1 MTKLTRFLSA
11 ITITCALSLPASSQ
25 EITADTVVA
34 TVNGINITIGHMIV
48 LRNNLPEQYNNLDDK
63 TLFSGILDQVVQQ
76 SVLAQTV
83 SEPSPAIALQ
93 LENERRS
100 LLAGAA
106 MSEMLASSVTDTAI
120 QAAYEEQFASDDPTR
135 EFNASHILV
144 ETEEEALALIAALD
158 TGADFAELAAEHST
172 GPSGPNGGQLG
183 WFGPGMMVAP
193 FEDAVTDL
201 EDGQLSEPVQ
211 TQFGW
216 HVIILNESR
225 FLSAPALDEGR
236 ADIAEE
242 LQQKAAEDIITQ
254 LTAAAEIVRPD
265 LSEIDPA
272 VLRDTSLVQN

>member
-106 MSEMLASSVTDTAI
+106 M
-120 QAAYEEQFASDDPTR
+120 
-135 EFNASHILV
+135 
-144 ETEEEALALIAALD
+144 
-158 TGADFAELAAEHST
+158 
-172 GPSGPNGGQLG
+172 
-183 WFGPGMMVAP
+183 
-193 FEDAVTDL
+193 
-201 EDGQLSEPVQ
+201 
-211 TQFGW
+211 
-216 HVIILNESR
+216 
-225 FLSAPALDEGR
+225 
-236 ADIAEE
+236 
-242 LQQKAAEDIITQ
+242 
-254 LTAAAEIVRPD
+254 
-265 LSEIDPA
+265 
-272 VLRDTSLVQN
+272 